1 MASSFNTTFKS
12 KRLNNFRF
20 KFYFWRVLLAKKIA
34 EKIPTW
40 ISRFLLPEIRN
51 IVKEEIS
58 NQLKPIDA
66 KISALDS
73 KIEERTKAL
82 DMKID
87 EKTKA
92 LEKEIISLRNEMN
105 EKAKAL
111 DSKISALEAE
121 ISSLRNEMNARFDSI
136 EKRLPLIERIALLE
150 ARMEKIEKQIGIH

>member
-58 NQLKPIDA
+58 NQLKPIET
-66 KISALDS
+66 

-82 DMKID
+82 DEKIE

-92 LEKEIISLRNEMN
+92 L
-105 EKAKAL
+105 KAL
-111 DSKISALEAE
+111 DMKIDERTKALEAK
-121 ISSLRNEMNARFDSI
+121 ISSFRSGNISF
-136 EKRLPLIERIALLE
+136 K
-150 ARMEKIEKQIGIH
+150 K

>member
-1 MASSFNTTFKS
+1 MASSFNTAFKS

-20 KFYFWRVLLAKKIA
+20 KFYFWRFLLAKKIA

-82 DMKID
+82 DSKISS
-87 EKTKA
+87 
-92 LEKEIISLRNEMN
+92 LEAEISALRNEMN
-105 EKAKAL
+105 EKAK
-111 DSKISALEAE
+111 SLEDK

-150 ARMEKIEKQIGIH
+150 ARMEKIEKHIGIH